1 MTNKYDI
8 FISYSRA
15 DLERVKTIKTELER
29 STGALCW
36 MDLEGI
42 ESGEQF
48 ENIII
53 SAINRSD
60 TMLFMLSESSM
71 RSEWALDELDFAKRK
86 GKRIVILHLED
97 VRLSDT
103 FYFRYHKYDQ
113 IKWHDKP
120 QQNKLI
126 RDICRWIGNKEE
138 SNSSKQDVDYHLPKN
153 VDKPISPYIKHKE
166 ESKSSKQDI
175 NYHFPRTVDKPT
187 SPYVKHKENSKS
199 SKREFDLH
207 LPKTAKVLM
216 SVLMIAAVVG
226 AGVYY
231 LYESDEPSQEERV
244 IAKVDNPV
252 LQNLID
258 NMVYVE
264 GGIFWMGA
272 QKEYPGELNFDDKA
286 SDNEKPVHQVTISSF
301 WIGKYEVTQEEWE
314 AVMDTNPSEKHRG
327 LKFPVTCVSWNDCQT
342 FVRKLNEK
350 TGLAFRLPTEA
361 EWEYA
366 ARGGKNGD
374 TFKYSGSNK
383 IDDVGWYDVA
393 GENMADPLELFEDR
407 PIAAATPHDVGLLA
421 PNSLGLYD
429 MTGNVSEWCQDWFN
443 SRFYRVSPA
452 SDPCCEDSVETYGH
466 KIVRGGDYY
475 CSAEFCHITQRS
487 FCEYNLGAENIGLRL
502 ALDMQHP

>member
-138 SNSSKQDVDYHLPKN
+138 SNSSK
-153 VDKPISPYIKHKE
+153 
-166 ESKSSKQDI
+166 
-175 NYHFPRTVDKPT
+175 
-187 SPYVKHKENSKS
+187 
-199 SKREFDLH
+199 REFDLH
-207 LPKTAKVLM
+207 LPKTAEVLM
-216 SVLMIAAVVG
+216 SVLVIAAVVG